1 VSKDTVGD
9 REAFWDESEQVLTY
23 EDTELPMDQVPTLL
37 KSEYRKRRRLLYDDL
52 MFGIKD
58 L

>member
-1 VSKDTVGD
+1 MSKDTVGD
-9 REAFWDESEQVLTY
+9 HEAFWDESEQVLTY